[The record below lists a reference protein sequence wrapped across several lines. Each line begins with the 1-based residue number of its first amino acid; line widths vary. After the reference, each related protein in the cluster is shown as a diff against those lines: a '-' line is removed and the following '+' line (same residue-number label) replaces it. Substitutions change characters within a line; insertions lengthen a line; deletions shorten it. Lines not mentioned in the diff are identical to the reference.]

1 MRRFPASQLLALS
14 LLLAAS
20 PAEEPPFPAE
30 MRIEPLPAKPAAPAD
45 NPATPEKI
53 ALGRLLFFDPILSGS
68 QTVAC
73 ATCHHP
79 SLAWT
84 DGRAT
89 PLGIGA
95 SGLGAAR
102 RLAATTAA
110 LRPIPRNVPSLLNV
124 GFNGVVAGATA
135 KPESAPMFW
144 DARAQGLEA
153 QVLHPIQTRD
163 EMQGETLGGPGLGPV
178 LERLRE
184 IPEYRGRFAGAFKT
198 TDAEPITAERLTKAI
213 AAFERT
219 IVAADSHFDRYLR
232 GAENL
237 TEAEQRG
244 LKTFEKAGCIQCHG
258 GPMFSDFKLH
268 FIGVVDAGADGRR
281 PFRTPTLRN
290 LRQTAPYMHH
300 GGLRTL
306 DDVLV
311 FYEALSD
318 EVSETLDGG
327 AEANPPL
334 DPLLRKLDLRAEEF
348 HDFEAFLDALN
359 DDQYDRSIPKAV
371 PSGLPPG
378 GDVGAV
384 VTTR

>member
-1 MRRFPASQLLALS
+1 MERLVAS
-14 LLLAAS
+14 LLLALLLPAALR
-20 PAEEPPFPAE
+20 AEELPFPAE
-30 MRIEPLPAKPAAPAD
+30 MRLAPLPATPARPAD
-45 NPATPEKI
+45 NLMTPEKI
-53 ALGRLLFFDPILSGS
+53 LLGRLLFFDPILSGS

-79 SLAWT
+79 SFAWT

-89 PLGIGA
+89 PLGVGA

-102 RLAATTAA
+102 RLAGTSPAR
-110 LRPIPRNVPSLLNV
+110 RPIPRNVPSLLNV
-124 GFNGVVAGATA
+124 GFNGVVAGLPQRA
-135 KPESAPMFW
+135 ESAPMFW
-144 DARAQGLEA
+144 DARTQGLEA
-153 QVLHPIQTRD
+153 QVLHPIQARD
-163 EMQGETLGGPGLGPV
+163 EMQGETLGGPGLATV
-178 LERLRE
+178 LERLRA
-184 IPEYRGRFAGAFKT
+184 ISEYRERFARAFGPP
-198 TDAEPITAERLTKAI
+198 ASEPITADRLTKAI

-219 IVAADSHFDRYLR
+219 ILAADSHFDRYLR
-232 GAENL
+232 RAEKL

-244 LKTFEKAGCIQCHG
+244 LKIFEKAGCIQCHG

-268 FIGVVDAGADGRR
+268 FIGVADAGADGRR
-281 PFRTPTLRN
+281 PLRTPTLRN

-300 GGLRTL
+300 GGLRTI

-334 DPLLRKLDLRAEEF
+334 DPLLRKLDLRVEEF
-348 HDFEAFLDALN
+348 ADLEAFLDALN
-359 DDQYDRSIPKAV
+359 DDHYDRSLPKAV

-378 GDVGAV
+378 GQVGGS
-384 VTTR
+384 